1 MALPCAP
8 QPKQWEMPFSS
19 LTVKEGDF
27 SLWKGQ
33 RPECSRPR
41 FTSFTRRPTTAERVP
56 RLRSTSRNSG
66 AKARKRW
73 GRNGKGEVAGQ
84 KGRRE
89 RYPAAGEV
97 MARLDDGTRA
107 ERGRRG
113 PERG

>member
-41 FTSFTRRPTTAERVP
+41 FTSFTRRPTTAERVT
-56 RLRSTSRNSG
+56 RLRSSSRNSG
-66 AKARKRW
+66 AKAMKRW
-73 GRNGKGEVAGQ
+73 GLTRKGAVDGQ
-84 KGRRE
+84 KGSRE
-89 RYPAAGEV
+89 RHPAAGDEI
-97 MARLDDGTRA
+97 GRA
-107 ERGRRG
+107 SGR
-113 PERG
+113 